1 MNYSEYNVG
10 RFIGNVYVGALAYA
24 DDLVLL
30 APSAR
35 AMRLLLYICDGCGKK
50 FSMKFNA
57 VKSACLYVGKTKQRC
72 VCVPQFSVGGYTLA
86 LSHLGLGHIISD
98 NFDDKS
104 EILSKRNS
112 LCSNINNVLCYFY
125 KQNPVGAYKKSYP
138 GYSGTHLRPHSTSL
152 PSKLGFVTPCQKCTA
167 DCLRPNGTRHNG
179 SLY

>member
-1 MNYSEYNVG
+1 
-10 RFIGNVYVGALAYA
+10 
-24 DDLVLL
+24 
-30 APSAR
+30 
-35 AMRLLLYICDGCGKK
+35 
-50 FSMKFNA
+50 
-57 VKSACLYVGKTKQRC
+57 
-72 VCVPQFSVGGYTLA
+72 VPQFSVGGYTLA

-138 GYSGTHLRPHSTSL
+138 GYSGTNLRPHSTSL

-179 SLY
+179 SLYWQWQPMGTYQRYHRRPLGTPLPPSDTTKACPTPIMPTTRGALLHPNLGKPKLKFKLVAKP